1 LPTHRVKA
9 KAPLGACVF
18 ALTLACLFLP
28 SATIVSAGEPPWTD
42 LFADGLQAFK
52 TPHDGWVQVG
62 GVALDSENPRKLFGT
77 DGKGVW
83 YNGPKGS
90 ARNLYTKQK
99 FGDLEIAFEFVMS
112 KGSNSGVKF
121 HGHYEIQLADSLGK
135 KTVTGSD
142 CGGIYPRAEAKP
154 TYHSIDKGVAPKVN
168 ACKAPG
174 EWQTLHA
181 VFLAPRFNPQG
192 KKIANARIARATLN
206 GQVIHRD
213 QELQWPTGDRWRGPE
228 FPEGVLMLQAD
239 HGPVAFRNVKVR
251 TPKNGVAADG
261 R

>member
-1 LPTHRVKA
+1 VSGKTV
-9 KAPLGACVF
+9 CVHLLMLAF
-18 ALTLACLFLP
+18 AFLAF
-28 SATIVSAGEPPWTD
+28 AGVIRADEPPWTD
-42 LFADGLQAFK
+42 LLADGLGAFK
-52 TPHDGWVQVG
+52 APHDGWAQTG
-62 GVALDSENPRKLFGT
+62 GVTLDPKNPRKLSGVE
-77 DGKGVW
+77 GKGVW

-90 ARNLYTKQK
+90 ARNLFTKQK
-99 FGDLEIAFEFVMS
+99 FGDLEITLDFVMS

-121 HGHYEIQLADSLGK
+121 HGHYEIQLADSFGK

-142 CGGIYPRAEAKP
+142 CGGIYPRAETKP

-181 VFLAPRFNPQG
+181 VFQAPRFDAQG
-192 KKIANARIARATLN
+192 KKIASARIARATLN
-206 GQVIHRD
+206 GQVIHVD

-228 FPEGVLMLQAD
+228 FAEGVLMIQAD

-251 TPKNGVAADG
+251 TPGGDG

>member
-1 LPTHRVKA
+1 MV
-9 KAPLGACVF
+9 
-18 ALTLACLFLP
+18 LTLATTLR
-28 SATIVSAGEPPWTD
+28 ADEPPWTD
-42 LFADGLQAFK
+42 LFADGLAAFK
-52 TPHDGWVQVG
+52 TPHDGWAHVS
-62 GVALDSENPRKLFGT
+62 GVALDPKNPRKLLGADGT
-77 DGKGVW
+77 GVW
-83 YNGPKGS
+83 YNGPKGN
-90 ARNLYTKQK
+90 ARSLFTKKK
-99 FGDLEIAFEFVMS
+99 FGDLEITLDFVMS

-121 HGHYEIQLADSLGK
+121 HGHYEIQLADSFGK

-181 VFLAPRFNPQG
+181 VFLAPRFDAQG
-192 KKIANARIARATLN
+192 KKIANARIVRATLN
-206 GQVIHRD
+206 GQVIHLD

-228 FPEGVLMLQAD
+228 FAEGVLMLQAD

-251 TPKNGVAADG
+251 PPAGDG